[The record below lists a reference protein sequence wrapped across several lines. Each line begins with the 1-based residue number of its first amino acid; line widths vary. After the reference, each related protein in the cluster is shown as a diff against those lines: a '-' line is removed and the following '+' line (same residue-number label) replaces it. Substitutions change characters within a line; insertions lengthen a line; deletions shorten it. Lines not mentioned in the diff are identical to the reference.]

1 MNETLKTI
9 LSRRSVRSYQPK
21 QITDEELNTIL
32 KAGTYAPSA
41 MNQQSSHFTVIQ
53 NKDVMNELVTL
64 AKEVM
69 NQDRN
74 PFYDAPTVVLVF
86 GKKDNL
92 APVQDA
98 SLAIENM
105 FLAAASL
112 NIGSCWINCV
122 NRVFD
127 TEKGRSL
134 QRKIGISEEYM
145 SVGSC
150 ALGYASGDAKE
161 PAPRKAD
168 FINIIK

>member
-1 MNETLKTI
+1 MNETIKTI

-21 QITDEELNTIL
+21 QITEEELNIIL

-41 MNQQSSHFTVIQ
+41 MNQQSSHFTVVQ
-53 NKDVMNELVTL
+53 NKEVMNELVTL
-64 AKEVM
+64 AKEAVGRD
-69 NQDRN
+69 QN

-86 GKKDNL
+86 AKRDNI

-112 NIGSCWINCV
+112 NIGSCWVNCV
-122 NRVFD
+122 NRMFD
-127 TEKGRSL
+127 SERGKEL
-134 QRKIGISEEYM
+134 KKKIGVSEEYM

-150 ALGYASGDAKE
+150 ILGYPAEDVKE
-161 PAPRKAD
+161 AAPRKED
-168 FINIIK
+168 YVNIIK

>member
-1 MNETLKTI
+1 MNETIKTI
-9 LSRRSVRSYQPK
+9 LNRRSVRSYQPK
-21 QITDEELNTIL
+21 QINDDELNIIL

-41 MNQQSSHFTVIQ
+41 MNQQSSYFTVIQ
-53 NKDVMNELVTL
+53 NRELIEEL
-64 AKEVM
+64 AALGKEVRG
-69 NQDRN
+69 QDSN

-86 GKKDNL
+86 AKRDNI

-98 SLAIENM
+98 SLAIQNM

-122 NRVFD
+122 NRIFE
-127 TEKGRSL
+127 TEKGKELKKR
-134 QRKIGISEEYM
+134 IGVGEEYM

-150 ALGYASGDAKE
+150 ILGYPEGEIKEAS
-161 PAPRKAD
+161 PRKED